1 MEVVIDYEYLSGT
14 HGKEVIKELSVAS
27 KDVQETFHF
36 LPPTAWTPI
45 VASKTESVGSME
57 VLIIHRYS
65 KPWQK
70 SRSTLPI
77 YTLKALTNASF
88 STRYWGALF
97 KI

>member
-14 HGKEVIKELSVAS
+14 HGEEVIKELSVAS
-27 KDVQETFHF
+27 EDVQETFRF
-36 LPPTAWTPI
+36 LPPTAWIPI
-45 VASKTESVGSME
+45 AANKTVYAGTTR
-57 VLIIHRYS
+57 VLLIHHYS

-70 SRSTLPI
+70 PRPPLPI

-88 STRYWGALF
+88 SPTYWAALF